1 MKKLLL
7 ASTAALV
14 ATAGVAAA
22 DVTLSGDGW
31 MGVTYDG
38 SDFAYRSRARVTFT
52 LSGET
57 DTGLAFGGS
66 FRADNAAATTVTS
79 TCTTTGTV
87 TGTTPGTHPIN
98 ATTTC
103 TNSNS
108 GGAVNGLAGS
118 VFISGAFGKLS
129 MGDVDNALQATRFNT
144 PHLGVLEVTG
154 GSRGTTLGHTATAA
168 LYEYSMDDFT
178 VALSAGQP
186 GSDQYSIGARW
197 SADGFG
203 VALGWEDD
211 GSARH
216 WMLSGQA
223 SIDMVTAVGY
233 YGRSGGNDQYGL
245 SLAAAIDDVTVT
257 GRYKRD
263 FGGLNHFGVGAVYNL
278 GGGARLGGEVNKV
291 EGSSATA
298 HLGIAFSF

>member
-38 SDFAYRSRARVTFT
+38 SDFDFKSRARVTFT

-66 FRADNAAATTVTS
+66 FRADNADDAS
-79 TCTTTGTV
+79 
-87 TGTTPGTHPIN
+87 
-98 ATTTC
+98 
-103 TNSNS
+103 S
-108 GGAVNGLAGS
+108 GEGGS

-144 PHLGVLEVTG
+144 PHLGVLEETG
-154 GSRGTTLGHTATAA
+154 GSRGDTLGHDAIAA

-211 GSARH
+211 GSDRH

-223 SIDMVTAVGY
+223 SIDMVTAVAY

-245 SLAAAIDDVTVT
+245 SLAGSFDDVTVT

-263 FGGLNHFGVGAVYNL
+263 FDGDNHFGIGAVYDL

-291 EGSSATA
+291 EGESATA
-298 HLGIAFSF
+298 HIGLAFSF